1 MSDVI
6 RRKRAALYDRIVETN
21 AESMI
26 ESQKKLKITYP
37 YERLKGNG
45 FAFFLNPETRQ
56 MVKITLGRL
65 VSRISETP
73 DHLGRHVIITQ
84 NETVLVP
91 KELLEEIGYH

>member
-1 MSDVI
+1 
-6 RRKRAALYDRIVETN
+6 
-21 AESMI
+21 
-26 ESQKKLKITYP
+26 
-37 YERLKGNG
+37 
-45 FAFFLNPETRQ
+45 

-65 VSRISETP
+65 VSRMSETP